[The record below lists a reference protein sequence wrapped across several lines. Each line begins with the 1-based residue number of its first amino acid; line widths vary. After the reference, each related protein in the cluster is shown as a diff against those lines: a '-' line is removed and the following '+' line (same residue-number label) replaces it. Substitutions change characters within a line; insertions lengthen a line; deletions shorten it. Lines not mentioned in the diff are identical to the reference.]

1 VVVVDMEKQEH
12 APQPSIQI
20 LGVNLEVKHQDRDLY
35 GSLAVRFLIPRAYIE
50 RFINEYETLLFKT
63 IPPQI
68 MAVYAQSN
76 VPVTRSKWSLSE
88 VEFLRQNYP
97 KFGAKLC
104 AQVLGRTIKSVE
116 RKAAT
121 LGLRVGSDISQ
132 VSQTS
137 PSQVLLSG
145 PGTEALKV
153 QLPPEAKKFSPAAQ
167 ELLAYLHSIAG
178 PDGEV
183 ILRIDQFTKG
193 RNIGV
198 AQCSKARDELIRARF
213 LVPLPSPRSSPQK
226 YKLTTPKKGILQR
239 LFAKKLY
246 KP

>member
-1 VVVVDMEKQEH
+1 VVVVDMGKQGQ
-12 APQPSIQI
+12 APRPSIQI
-20 LGVNLEVKHQDRDLY
+20 LGVNLEVKRQDMDLY
-35 GSLAVRFLIPRAYIE
+35 GSLAVQFLIPRAYID
-50 RFINEYETLLFKT
+50 RLINEYESLFKT
-63 IPPQI
+63 VIPQTI
-68 MAVYAQSN
+68 ALYTQSN
-76 VPVTRSKWSLSE
+76 VPVTRSKWSLGE

-121 LGLRVGSDISQ
+121 LGLRVGSHISQ

-137 PSQVLLSG
+137 PSQVLPPEPS
-145 PGTEALKV
+145 TEAPEVK
-153 QLPPEAKKFSPAAQ
+153 LPPEAKKLSPAAQ

-178 PDGEV
+178 HDGEV

-198 AQCSKARDELIRARF
+198 VQCSKARDELIRAGF
-213 LVPLPSPRSSPQK
+213 LVPLPSPRRSPQK
-226 YKLTTPKKGILQR
+226 YKLTTPKKGILRR
-239 LFAKKLY
+239 LFAKKLS